1 MAVLTRRICVELA
14 TRIDKHCT
22 ETIFASEPLND
33 AAADSVRL
41 CEKFDNHPK
50 N

>member
-1 MAVLTRRICVELA
+1 LTRRICVELA
-14 TRIDKHCT
+14 AKIDKHRT
-22 ETIFASEPLND
+22 ETTSASEPLND

-41 CEKFDNHPK
+41 REKFDNHPK